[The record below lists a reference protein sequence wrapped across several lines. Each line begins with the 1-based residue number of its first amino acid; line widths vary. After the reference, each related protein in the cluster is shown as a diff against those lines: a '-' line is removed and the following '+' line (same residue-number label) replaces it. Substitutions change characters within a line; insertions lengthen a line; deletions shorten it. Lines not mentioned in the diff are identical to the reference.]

1 GRITLSNILKHLAY
15 EVSEK
20 SEEHDSPLT
29 SWCGLDWLIQ
39 LNEIKVVLVTL
50 STGRLPHR
58 TAMNQPETPTNLSQ
72 PRESVNFLI
81 SLSTMLYTHKI
92 NSLNSGDVYLVNA
105 HCDVKEKDQEK
116 KESYQATWLDLVMET
131 RPEQHKAASP
141 KDLYRTPSPSEYKSI
156 MEFETIAKGVC
167 SDKQEIFEITKDLP
181 KVSQPIRVNFRAS
194 SLISPTREF
203 SHSFRG

>member
-1 GRITLSNILKHLAY
+1 
-15 EVSEK
+15 
-20 SEEHDSPLT
+20 
-29 SWCGLDWLIQ
+29 
-39 LNEIKVVLVTL
+39 
-50 STGRLPHR
+50 
-58 TAMNQPETPTNLSQ
+58 
-72 PRESVNFLI
+72 
-81 SLSTMLYTHKI
+81 MLYTHKI

-131 RPEQHKAASP
+131 RPEQQTTLFENDYSRKETYKQKQVAHFLVQRNPSQQIKMGTRGGMLKEYQLPYKNALRVPIFTPSKAASP